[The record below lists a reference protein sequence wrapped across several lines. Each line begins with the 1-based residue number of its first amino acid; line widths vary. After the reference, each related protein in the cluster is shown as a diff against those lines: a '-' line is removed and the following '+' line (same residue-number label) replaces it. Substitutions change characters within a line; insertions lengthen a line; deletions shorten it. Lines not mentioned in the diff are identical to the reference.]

1 MSIEKIEILRLKL
14 KEPKKSRTDEW
25 FDEIGKLVNLIYVDF
40 LNHESD
46 EIAIHSLA
54 LIRLAAKEGSKD
66 AKNKVIKL
74 TRWLRETPPSICKNI
89 SSKDEQKLLIKDFSI
104 LKSEWVS
111 GYIFEEIKLCSKI
124 QLNDYLE
131 WLLKY
136 SNSLIKFVDFLN
148 IEYKK
153 HKYEITKEKE
163 LLILDFL
170 MKKNL
175 ISGESFSAM
184 ELGYLAQFFQE
195 QLLKEVNLKDK
206 ELIALKQYEIIHN
219 IIYLQPNIFLE
230 RSFLALLEIVRSNI
244 ESKSVKLSKSLNRV
258 ATRIASLIN
267 LGVQSSKDNLFD
279 IYKNYLNYFTT
290 NVPKF
295 KDELKQE
302 QYFFLNNVF
311 DNKENPKEKV
321 LENIDSLFIS
331 LFASWREIKGS
342 GIDEM
347 LIENFENYLHELANV
362 HSIILVGKIDQECQY
377 EPLKHQLID
386 DGNEFVEYVRIKIP
400 GIGKLREDGSFRVI
414 SKAIAERY

>member
-1 MSIEKIEILRLKL
+1 MSIEKIENLRLKL
-14 KEPKKSRTDEW
+14 NEPKKSRNDEW

-40 LNHESD
+40 LNHPSD
-46 EIAIHSLA
+46 EIAIQSLV

-74 TRWLRETPPSICKNI
+74 TRWLKQPPPSISKNI

-111 GYIFEEIKLCSKI
+111 EYIFEEIKLCSKI
-124 QLNDYLE
+124 QVNDYLE

-136 SNSLIKFVDFLN
+136 SNTLIKFIDLLN
-148 IEYKK
+148 EEYKK
-153 HKYEITKEKE
+153 HKKEISKEKD

-175 ISGESFSAM
+175 LSGESFSAI

-195 QLLKEVNLKDK
+195 QLFKVENLKDK
-206 ELIALKQYEIIHN
+206 ELMALKQYEIIHN
-219 IIYLQPNIFLE
+219 VINLQPNIFLE
-230 RSFLALLEIVRSNI
+230 NSFLALLEIVRSNI
-244 ESKSVKLSKSLNRV
+244 ESKSVKLSKSLNRM
-258 ATRIASLIN
+258 AARIVCLIN

-279 IYKNYLNYFTT
+279 IYKNYLDYFIA
-290 NVPKF
+290 NLPKF

-311 DNKENPKEKV
+311 DNKVNPIKKD
-321 LENIDSLFIS
+321 LENVDSLFVS
-331 LFASWREIKGS
+331 LFASWREIKSS
-342 GIDEM
+342 GINEM
-347 LIENFENYLHELANV
+347 LIENFENYLHELANI
-362 HSIILVGKIDQECQY
+362 HSIILVGKIDQECKY

-386 DGNEFVEYVRIKIP
+386 DGNKFVEYVRVKIP
-400 GIGKLREDGSFRVI
+400 GIGKLREDGSIRVI